1 MTYRP
6 EIDGLRTLAILLVL
20 LCHMQ
25 LGAPGGFIGVDIFFV
40 ISGYL
45 ITGILLKSLD
55 EQHFS
60 FLNFYARRFIRLYPA
75 LLAMVLLT
83 FFAGCLIADPVT
95 LANIARTSKY
105 VLASTSNIFF
115 YHSQGYFDV
124 SAHKQIFLH
133 TWSLG
138 VEWQFYLLWPLIIW
152 FIYKISAYKT
162 TEQTRQ
168 RKHFFIFVTL
178 IIITSISVIA
188 SQKILNLNPMAAY
201 YLMPYRAFEL
211 GIGGLLIFIE
221 KKLPLKPTTG
231 ATLTFVGIGT
241 ILFAALKFTPQT
253 PFPGV
258 NGLLIALATA
268 FCILG
273 SHTFTKGNL
282 LKWPT
287 FVLFG
292 KASYSIYLVHWPIL
306 VLYSYYVYRPLIL
319 TERIL
324 LLLISILLGMA
335 LYFLV
340 ERKINWKHLS
350 QFKGGTLTASLSMLA
365 IIAILIPTFHYIN
378 KETNGLQLRL
388 GSSALNQ
395 SDYFTA
401 GRHGYAEFSTLGMPN
416 TPPIAVIAGDSFAH
430 SYATGIDEALR
441 AQNQAMIL
449 SSRMGCLIS
458 GLYYQTDFNTT
469 YKELCINAYQ
479 NAFDIAQNNQ
489 LPVVLIQS
497 WADYIKHEN
506 GVTSLIDGQ
515 IYPFRDQAEYDH
527 ITLNNL
533 RDLHQRM
540 NGRPLILV
548 ATLPYYKIGF
558 SEKEC
563 LARPD
568 YIPNTACQNQI
579 TLEYNATSSVVEHV
593 NTILQNFAA
602 NTPDV
607 YYINPQEIAC
617 PQGKCTAMHNAMLYD
632 DGSHLSKFG
641 SRLLGTYVVAEIQRI
656 LTNKPEH

>member
-45 ITGILLKSLD
+45 ITGILIKSLD

-75 LLAMVLLT
+75 LLTMVLLT

-105 VLASTSNIFF
+105 VLASVSNIFF
-115 YHSQGYFDV
+115 YQSQGYFDV

-138 VEWQFYLLWPLIIW
+138 VEWQFYLLWPLIMW

-162 TEQTRQ
+162 TDQTHQ
-168 RKHFFIFVTL
+168 RKHFFIFLIL

-188 SQKILNLNPMAAY
+188 SQKTLNINPMAAY

-221 KKLPLKPTTG
+221 KRQTIKPVTG
-231 ATLTFVGIGT
+231 MVLTLIGMSV
-241 ILFAALKFTPQT
+241 ILFTAFKFTPQT
-253 PFPGV
+253 PFPGI
-258 NGLLIALATA
+258 NGLLIALAA
-268 FCILG
+268 AICMLG
-273 SHTFTKGNL
+273 SNAFTRWNL
-282 LKWPT
+282 LKTIPIV
-287 FVLFG
+287 FLG
-292 KASYSIYLVHWPIL
+292 KASYSIYLVHWPIF
-306 VLYSYYVYRPLIL
+306 VLYGYYVYRPLVI
-319 TERIL
+319 TEKAVLLFSSL
-324 LLLISILLGMA
+324 LLGIT
-335 LYFLV
+335 LYLCV
-340 ERKINWKHLS
+340 ERKINWKRLS
-350 QFKGGTLTASLSMLA
+350 QFRGGTRTACLIM
-365 IIAILIPTFHYIN
+365 IAMVSVLIPAFHYIN
-378 KETNGLQLRL
+378 KGTNGLQIRL
-388 GSSALNQ
+388 GNSLLNH

-401 GRHGYAEFSTLGMPN
+401 GRYGYAEFSTLGTENAPLL
-416 TPPIAVIAGDSFAH
+416 AVIAGDSFSH
-430 SYATGIDEALR
+430 SYSTGIDEALR
-441 AQNQAMIL
+441 TQGKAMVL

-458 GLYYQTDFNTT
+458 HLYYQTDFDASR
-469 YKELCINAYQ
+469 KEMCANAYN
-479 NAFDIAQNNQ
+479 NAFRIAQDYN

-497 WADYIKHEN
+497 WADYVRHEN
-506 GVTSLIDGQ
+506 GVTSSIDGQ
-515 IYPFRDQAEYDH
+515 VYPFHSQTQYDDF
-527 ITLNNL
+527 IRSNL
-533 RDLHQRM
+533 QSLHERM
-540 NGRPLILV
+540 SGRPLILV
-548 ATLPYYKIGF
+548 ATVPYYKIGF

-563 LARPD
+563 LARPS
-568 YIPNTACQNQI
+568 YIPNTICQEQI
-579 TLEYNATSSVVEHV
+579 PLEYDASSSVVEHI
-593 NTILQNFAA
+593 NALLQNFAA

-617 PQGKCTAMHNAMLYD
+617 PQGRCTAMHNAIIYD
-632 DGSHLSKFG
+632 DGSHLSKYG
-641 SRLLGTYVVAEIQRI
+641 SRLLGAYVIAEIQRI
-656 LTNKPEH
+656 LTTRLEQ